1 MQQENTRRKLIMIE
15 NFWDFNAWGSIN
27 LIAVMMLAL
36 LGANVLKRR
45 VKFIKHS
52 LIPTSVLAGLILLIA
67 STTYEHFM
75 DKNLFDTFVF
85 AGKGLNSLEFI
96 TYHALALGF
105 IASTLA
111 SDKAKFNK
119 KRTGEIFDTGVTTVA
134 TYLLQG
140 IFGMAITIGFAYLV
154 KDSIFPAAGLILPF
168 GYGQGT
174 GQAMNWGMIYEND
187 YGFEG
192 GKSFGLTIAAM
203 GFLFASLG
211 GVLHLNIL
219 KWTGKLKKEIGAD
232 SDEPMEQVEEKGEIP
247 MNGTIDKMTVQ
258 VAFVLVTYIAAY
270 LLMYALG
277 ELIPGMKSVIYGF
290 NFLLG
295 VLAATLVKNIMS
307 FLRKKNIIT
316 RKYTNSF
323 LLTHISNMC
332 FDIMIVAGI
341 AAIRIDV
348 VKEYWYVILILGIS
362 GFAVTYFYNLFIAKK
377 FFPDYSAEQFMCMY
391 GMLTGTASTGVM
403 LLRELDPMYKTD
415 AKDNL
420 IYQNFPAI
428 VFGFPLM
435 LLANLAPVKPELTL
449 LILVLFFIAMN
460 IILFRRQIF
469 KRRVKAE
476 KSE

>member
-1 MQQENTRRKLIMIE
+1 MLRQENTRRKHIMIE

-27 LIAVMMLAL
+27 LIAVLMLAL
-36 LGANVLKRR
+36 IGANVLKRR

-52 LIPTSVLAGLILLIA
+52 LIPTSVLAGLVLLIT
-67 STTYEHFM
+67 SNVYEAFT
-75 DKNLFDTFVF
+75 DVNLFDTFVF

-111 SDKAKFNK
+111 SDKATFSK

-140 IFGMAITIGFAYLV
+140 VLGMGITIGFAYLI

-192 GKSFGLTIAAM
+192 GKSFGLTIAAL
-203 GFLFASLG
+203 GFLSASLG
-211 GVLHLNIL
+211 GVVHLNIL
-219 KWTGKLKKEIGAD
+219 KKTGKIKIEIGKD
-232 SDEPMEQVEEKGEIP
+232 SDEPMEQVEGKGEIP
-247 MNGTIDKMTVQ
+247 MNGTLDKMTVQ
-258 VAFVLVTYIAAY
+258 VAFVLITYISAY
-270 LLMYALG
+270 LLMYVLG
-277 ELIPGMKSVIYGF
+277 ELISGMKSVIYGF

-295 VLAATLVKNIMS
+295 VLAATVIKNVLN

-348 VKEYWYVILILGIS
+348 VKHYWYVIVILG
-362 GFAVTYFYNLFIAKK
+362 AVGLFSTYFYNLFIAKK
-377 FFPDYSAEQFMCMY
+377 LFPEYSAEQFMSMY

-415 AKDNL
+415 AKDNM

-435 LLANLAPVKPELTL
+435 LLANLAPKKPELTL
-449 LILVLFFIAMN
+449 LILFLFFIVMN
-460 IILFRRQIF
+460 VILFRRQIF
-469 KRRVKAE
+469 KRRK
-476 KSE
+476 KG